1 MLLDENK
8 ALREQLHKL
17 TETDLTSVIV
27 EPPIVDPEPDGDPR
41 PALPQR
47 ISNDNS
53 PQVRL
58 VAMSKNNQASIAF
71 NKKQYNKAIDLFQ
84 DAVKSEPK
92 SALIH
97 YNLGCT
103 YLAMREKAKSIECL
117 REAVALDP
125 KFKEAHYNLALAW
138 SRRGYRQ
145 EAIDAAQK
153 ALKIDENYLPAR
165 ELLKIIE

>member
-103 YLAMREKAKSIECL
+103 YLAMREKAKAIECL

-153 ALKIDENYLPAR
+153 ALKIDENYQPALQ
-165 ELLKIIE
+165 LLDVIE